1 MYYDIPRGL
10 ASSLY
15 MIQMSLIE
23 IPFEFALVKIIFYLV
38 YGSNLFKNTIL
49 LEVILFLT
57 FFLFYFLI
65 KFTVHFQL
73 LQTLIVYFAF
83 GRIRI
88 SV

>member
-38 YGSNLFKNTIL
+38 YGSNLF
-49 LEVILFLT
+49 
-57 FFLFYFLI
+57 
-65 KFTVHFQL
+65 
-73 LQTLIVYFAF
+73 
-83 GRIRI
+83 
-88 SV
+88 